1 MLESAR
7 RCCAPSYFFVCR
19 NVLRRCRGVKRRT
32 IITAFTENA

>member
-7 RCCAPSYFFVCR
+7 QCCAPSYFFICR
-19 NVLRRCRGVKRRT
+19 NVLHRCKGVKHRT